1 MRRMRLTLRFLLKGL
16 LLFVG
21 SYSFPQTSVSFSQ
34 NIIDKGCK
42 PPIGRV
48 LWHDRIDK
56 EQKNTLRAD
65 GKADLEFK
73 AGNNEDLNYFI
84 TKAIIRRVDDIQ
96 CKIESDTT
104 IGDQKKKVYLSG
116 MEKIL
121 KNFAALYR
129 SRQIN
134 AS

>member
-1 MRRMRLTLRFLLKGL
+1 MRRMRLTLRLLLKSL

-21 SYSFPQTSVSFSQ
+21 SYSFSQTSVSLSQ
-34 NIIDKGCK
+34 TITKDCK

-73 AGNNEDLNYFI
+73 AGNNEDLNYYI

-96 CKIESDTT
+96 CRIEMDTT
-104 IGDQKKKVYLSG
+104 LGDQKKKVYLSG
-116 MEKIL
+116 M
-121 KNFAALYR
+121 
-129 SRQIN
+129 
-134 AS
+134 